1 MKKMK
6 KLSSFLTISINNMYL
21 CGTNIVE
28 YNKTKD
34 TMRFTLSSTVLNS
47 RLQTLA
53 KVINS
58 KNSLAILE
66 SFLFQVHD
74 GNMEVTASDSE
85 NLMRTIIPLDECDAE
100 GEFAI
105 PNRTV
110 LDAVKELPEQ
120 PLTFEVNPETY
131 EVAIEYQNG
140 RYNFTAQ
147 NAEEYPQKA
156 PIGDDAKTL
165 TLSAKVLCEN
175 ISRTLFATDNNDI
188 RPVMNGIYFD
198 LLPDCLAFVASDG
211 HKLVRC
217 RYTGIQSEN
226 HDSFILPKKPAVLL
240 RAVLDKSDDEVVVK
254 FNSNC
259 AEFHF
264 QGGMLSC
271 TLIEGNFPNYNAAI
285 PTDNTNELVIDRK
298 ALLGAIRR
306 VLPFA
311 SMSSQLIRFHID
323 NGCLELS
330 SEDLDFA
337 TSAKEKIVCEYN
349 GMPLQIGFRGDFFS
363 EILNSITTDEIRMLL
378 GDPSRAGVIYPTEQP
393 QDQDV
398 LMLIMP
404 LLLAD

>member
-1 MKKMK
+1 
-6 KLSSFLTISINNMYL
+6 
-21 CGTNIVE
+21 
-28 YNKTKD
+28 
-34 TMRFTLSSTVLNS
+34 MRFTLSSTALNS

-74 GNMEVTASDSE
+74 GKITITASDSE
-85 NLMRTIIPLDECDAE
+85 NRMTTELPLDESDTD

-105 PNRTV
+105 PNRTI

-156 PIGDDAKTL
+156 PIAEDAKTI
-165 TLSAKVLCEN
+165 TISAKVLCDN
-175 ISRTLFATDNNDI
+175 IARTIFATDNNEI

-217 RYTGIQSEN
+217 RYTAIKSEE
-226 HDSFILPKKPAVLL
+226 HASFILPKKPAMLL
-240 RAVLDKSDDEVVVK
+240 RTVLDKSEDDVTIK
-254 FNSNC
+254 FSSNS
-259 AEFHF
+259 AEFYF
-264 QGGMLSC
+264 PNGTLSS
-271 TLIEGNFPNYNAAI
+271 TLIEGVFPNYNAAI

-311 SMSSQLIRFHID
+311 SMSSQLIRFRLE
-323 NGCLELS
+323 NGSLELT

-337 TSAKEKIVCEYN
+337 TSAKEDIVCSYS
-349 GMPLQIGFRGDFFS
+349 GTPLQIGFRGDFFS
-363 EILNSITTDEIRMLL
+363 EILNSITTDDIKMLL
-378 GDPSRAGVIYPTEQP
+378 GDPSRAGIILPTEQP
-393 QDQDV
+393 ENEDI

-404 LLLAD
+404 LLLSE

>member
-1 MKKMK
+1 
-6 KLSSFLTISINNMYL
+6 
-21 CGTNIVE
+21 
-28 YNKTKD
+28 
-34 TMRFTLSSTVLNS
+34 MRFTLSSTALSS

-66 SFLFQVHD
+66 SFLFRVHD
-74 GNMEVTASDSE
+74 GKVTITASDSE
-85 NLMRTIIPLDECDAE
+85 NRMTMELPLDESDTD

-105 PNRTV
+105 PNRTI

-140 RYNFTAQ
+140 RYNFSAQ

-156 PIGDDAKTL
+156 PIADDAKTI
-165 TLSAKVLCEN
+165 TISAKVLCDN
-175 ISRTLFATDNNDI
+175 IARTIFATDNNEI

-217 RYTGIQSEN
+217 RYTT
-226 HDSFILPKKPAVLL
+226 
-240 RAVLDKSDDEVVVK
+240 VLDKSEDDVTIK
-254 FNSNC
+254 FSTGS
-259 AEFHF
+259 AEFYF
-264 QGGMLSC
+264 PNGTLSS
-271 TLIEGNFPNYNAAI
+271 TLIEGAFPNYNSAI
-285 PTDNTNELVIDRK
+285 PTDNTNELIIDRK

-311 SMSSQLIRFHID
+311 SMSSQLIRFRLD
-323 NGCLELS
+323 SGSLELT

-337 TSAKEKIVCEYN
+337 TSAKEDIVCSYS
-349 GMPLQIGFRGDFFS
+349 GTPLQIGFRGDFFS
-363 EILNSITTDEIRMLL
+363 EILNSITTDDIKMLL
-378 GDPSRAGVIYPTEQP
+378 GDPSRAGIILPTEQP
-393 QDQDV
+393 ENEDI

-404 LLLAD
+404 LLLSE

>member
-1 MKKMK
+1 
-6 KLSSFLTISINNMYL
+6 
-21 CGTNIVE
+21 
-28 YNKTKD
+28 
-34 TMRFTLSSTVLNS
+34 MRFTLSSTVLNS

-74 GNMEVTASDSE
+74 GKMEVTASDSE
-85 NLMRTIIPLDECDAE
+85 NLMRTIIPLDECDSE
-100 GEFAI
+100 GDFAI

-147 NAEEYPQKA
+147 NAEEYPQKS

-165 TLSAKVLCEN
+165 TINAKILCEN
-175 ISRTLFATDNNDI
+175 INRTLFATDNNDI

-217 RYTGIQSEN
+217 RYMGIKSEN
-226 HDSFILPKKPAVLL
+226 HDSFILPKKPAMLL
-240 RAVLDKSDDEVVVK
+240 RAVLDKSEDDVVVK

-264 QGGMLSC
+264 QGGMLSS
-271 TLIEGNFPNYNAAI
+271 TLIEGVFPNYNAAI
-285 PTDNTNELVIDRK
+285 PTDNANELVIDRK

-311 SMSSQLIRFHID
+311 SMSSQLIRFHLD

-349 GMPLQIGFRGDFFS
+349 GVPLQIGFRGDFFS

-393 QDQDV
+393 KDQDV

-404 LLLAD
+404 LLLGE

>member
-1 MKKMK
+1 
-6 KLSSFLTISINNMYL
+6 
-21 CGTNIVE
+21 
-28 YNKTKD
+28 
-34 TMRFTLSSTVLNS
+34 MRFTLSSTALNS

-74 GNMEVTASDSE
+74 GKIKITASDSE
-85 NLMRTIIPLDECDAE
+85 NRMTTELPLDESDTD

-105 PNRTV
+105 PNRTI

-131 EVAIEYQNG
+131 EIAIEYQNG

-156 PIGDDAKTL
+156 PIAEDAKTI
-165 TLSAKVLCEN
+165 TISAKVLCDN
-175 ISRTLFATDNNDI
+175 IARTIFATDNNEI

-217 RYTGIQSEN
+217 RYTAIKSEE
-226 HDSFILPKKPAVLL
+226 HASFILPKKPAMLL
-240 RAVLDKSDDEVVVK
+240 RTVLDKSEDDVTIK
-254 FNSNC
+254 FSSNS
-259 AEFHF
+259 AEFYF
-264 QGGMLSC
+264 PNGTLSS
-271 TLIEGNFPNYNAAI
+271 TLIEGVFPNYNAAI

-298 ALLGAIRR
+298 ALLGAIKR

-311 SMSSQLIRFHID
+311 SMSSQLIRFRLE
-323 NGCLELS
+323 NGSLELT

-337 TSAKEKIVCEYN
+337 TSAKEDIVCSYS
-349 GMPLQIGFRGDFFS
+349 GTPLQIGFRGDFFS
-363 EILNSITTDEIRMLL
+363 EILNSITTDDIKSLL
-378 GDPSRAGVIYPTEQP
+378 GDPSRAGIILPTEQP
-393 QDQDV
+393 ENEDI

-404 LLLAD
+404 LLLGE

>member
-1 MKKMK
+1 
-6 KLSSFLTISINNMYL
+6 
-21 CGTNIVE
+21 
-28 YNKTKD
+28 
-34 TMRFTLSSTVLNS
+34 MRFTLSSTALNS

-74 GNMEVTASDSE
+74 YKITITASDSE
-85 NLMRTIIPLDECDAE
+85 NRMTMELPLDESDTD

-105 PNRTV
+105 PNRTI

-120 PLTFEVNPETY
+120 PLTFEVNPDTY

-140 RYNFTAQ
+140 RYNFSAQ
-147 NAEEYPQKA
+147 NAEEYPEKA
-156 PIGDDAKTL
+156 PVADDAKTI
-165 TLSAKVLCEN
+165 TLNAKVLCDN
-175 ISRTLFATDNNDI
+175 IARTIFATDNNEI

-217 RYTGIQSEN
+217 RYTAIHSEE
-226 HDSFILPKKPAVLL
+226 HASFILPKKPATLL
-240 RAVLDKSDDEVVVK
+240 RTVLDKSEDDVTIK
-254 FNSNC
+254 FSTNS
-259 AEFHF
+259 AEFYF
-264 QGGMLSC
+264 PNGTLSS
-271 TLIEGNFPNYNAAI
+271 TLIEGAFPNYNAAI
-285 PTDNTNELVIDRK
+285 PTDNTNELIIDRK

-311 SMSSQLIRFHID
+311 SMSSQLIRFRLD
-323 NGCLELS
+323 NGSLELT

-337 TSAKEKIVCEYN
+337 TSAKEDIVCSYS
-349 GMPLQIGFRGDFFS
+349 GTPLQIGFRGDFFS
-363 EILNSITTDEIRMLL
+363 EILNSISTDDIKMLL
-378 GDPSRAGVIYPTEQP
+378 GDPSRAGIILPTEQP
-393 QDQDV
+393 ENEDI

-404 LLLAD
+404 LLLSE

>member
-1 MKKMK
+1 MKKPFR
-6 KLSSFLTISINNMYL
+6 FLTISINNMYL
-21 CGTNIVE
+21 CAIIIVE

-74 GNMEVTASDSE
+74 GKMEVTASDSE
-85 NLMRTIIPLDECDAE
+85 NLMRTTIPLDECDAE
-100 GEFAI
+100 GDFAI

-147 NAEEYPQKA
+147 NAEEYPQKS
-156 PIGDDAKTL
+156 PIGNDAKAL
-165 TLSAKVLCEN
+165 TINAKVLCEN
-175 ISRTLFATDNNDI
+175 INRTLFATDNNDI

-217 RYTGIQSEN
+217 RYVDIKSEN
-226 HDSFILPKKPAVLL
+226 HDSFILPKKPAMLL
-240 RAVLDKSDDEVVVK
+240 RAVLDKSEDDVTIK

-264 QGGMLSC
+264 QGGMLSS
-271 TLIEGNFPNYNAAI
+271 TLIEGVFPNYNAAI

-311 SMSSQLIRFHID
+311 SMSSQLIRFHLD

-349 GMPLQIGFRGDFFS
+349 GVPLQIGFRGDFFS
-363 EILNSITTDEIRMLL
+363 EILNSITTDEIKMLL

-393 QDQDV
+393 ENQDV

-404 LLLAD
+404 LLLGE

>member
-1 MKKMK
+1 
-6 KLSSFLTISINNMYL
+6 
-21 CGTNIVE
+21 
-28 YNKTKD
+28 
-34 TMRFTLSSTVLNS
+34 MRFTLSSTALNS

-74 GNMEVTASDSE
+74 GKITITASDSE
-85 NLMRTIIPLDECDAE
+85 NRMTMELPLDESDTD

-105 PNRTV
+105 PNRTI

-120 PLTFEVNPETY
+120 PLTFEVNPDTY

-140 RYNFTAQ
+140 RYNFSAQ
-147 NAEEYPQKA
+147 NAEEYPEKA
-156 PIGDDAKTL
+156 PVADDAKTI
-165 TLSAKVLCEN
+165 TLNAKVLCDN
-175 ISRTLFATDNNDI
+175 IARTIFATDNNEI

-217 RYTGIQSEN
+217 RYTAIHSEE
-226 HDSFILPKKPAVLL
+226 HASFILPKKPATLL
-240 RAVLDKSDDEVVVK
+240 RTVLDKSEDDVTIK
-254 FNSNC
+254 FSTNS
-259 AEFHF
+259 AEFYF
-264 QGGMLSC
+264 PNGTLSS
-271 TLIEGNFPNYNAAI
+271 TLIEGAFPNYNAAI
-285 PTDNTNELVIDRK
+285 PTDNTNELIIDRK

-311 SMSSQLIRFHID
+311 SMSSQLIRFRLD
-323 NGCLELS
+323 NGSLELT

-337 TSAKEKIVCEYN
+337 TSAKEDIVCSYS
-349 GMPLQIGFRGDFFS
+349 GTPLQIGFRGDFFS
-363 EILNSITTDEIRMLL
+363 EILNSISTDDIKMLL
-378 GDPSRAGVIYPTEQP
+378 GDPSRAGIILPTEQP
-393 QDQDV
+393 ENEDI

-404 LLLAD
+404 LLLSE